1 MIILTIFQLILK
13 ELLRWRLV
21 TLFFHWHYHL
31 QLFQTQARVGLC
43 PHGAAGMSGREGQ
56 KCHRR
61 PNMSGWGGWEGTPL
75 KCKFKLWG
83 GRQQTRE
90 MIFTEG
96 GCLASQPGQH
106 WAAAKTSSGLGS
118 NYRIELMKL
127 NESKYNV
134 RTTWGWPHTSP
145 HRIPGCTQG
154 WGEQLTT

>member
-13 ELLRWRLV
+13 KLLRWRLV

-43 PHGAAGMSGREGQ
+43 PHGAAGISGREGQ
-56 KCHRR
+56 KCHSR
-61 PNMSGWGGWEGTPL
+61 PNMSGWGRQIYIMGWQAADYRNDLHRGWLPCFSTRSTL
-75 KCKFKLWG
+75 SSCQNKFRSWFKL
-83 GRQQTRE
+83 
-90 MIFTEG
+90 
-96 GCLASQPGQH
+96 
-106 WAAAKTSSGLGS
+106 S
-118 NYRIELMKL
+118 NWIELMKL